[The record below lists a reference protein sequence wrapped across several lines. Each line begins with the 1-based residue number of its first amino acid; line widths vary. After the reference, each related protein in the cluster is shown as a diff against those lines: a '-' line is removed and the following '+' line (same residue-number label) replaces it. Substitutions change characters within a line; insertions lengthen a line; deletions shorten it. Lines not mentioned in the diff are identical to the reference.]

1 MRVTAIEGI
10 FALAT
15 EYNLARILIREMGE
29 SLFKAKKELEV
40 TTSDW
45 GSIYKE
51 MGAKPFVNA
60 TGSVTLLGGSTP
72 VPEVKAAMDAADSAY
87 IPLIELE
94 QIAGDRIADML
105 GVPAAYVTSGAG
117 SALTLATAAFMAGT
131 DDAKVEQLPDTTG
144 MPNEILIQ
152 KRQRYWYDRCLELAG
167 AKLVEFGDENGT
179 TEDDLRD
186 AISDRTAAVHYV
198 VYEQK
203 PIDPNVLTLEQV
215 LEITHAAGKPVSVDA
230 AGQVYPLEN
239 FGKYVKMGADFQCI
253 AAKYMGAPHSTGFA
267 LGTKEV
273 IDAISRHSF
282 VGYEGRRVRGI
293 GRPQK
298 IDRQEIM
305 GVVAAVDRW
314 LTINHEDRLAFAEN
328 QSQAILKPLQGI
340 PGVSAKINT
349 NIIGH
354 QPFGVILSLD
364 SAIVGFTNDDLVEK
378 LQNGDPSI
386 WMRVSMDAPQIE
398 IHVFGMSEGQP
409 ELVGNAIADAVKG

>member
-1 MRVTAIEGI
+1 M
-10 FALAT
+10 
-15 EYNLARILIREMGE
+15 
-29 SLFKAKKELEV
+29 
-40 TTSDW
+40 TTNDW

-51 MGAKPFVNA
+51 MGAKPVINA

-94 QIAGDRIADML
+94 QVAGDRIAEML

-117 SALTLATAAFMAGT
+117 SALTLATAAFMAGS
-131 DDAKVEQLPDTTG
+131 DDVKVEQLPDTTG

-179 TEDDLRD
+179 TEEDLKK
-186 AISDRTAAVHYV
+186 AINGRTAAVHYV

-203 PIDPNVLTLEQV
+203 PTDPNVLTLEQV

-230 AGQVYPLEN
+230 AGQIYPLEN

-267 LGTKEV
+267 LGTKKV

-282 VGYEGRRVRGI
+282 VGYEGRRIRGI

-340 PGVSAKINT
+340 PGVRAKINT

-364 SAIVGFTNDDLVEK
+364 SDIVGFSNDDLVKK

-386 WMRVSMDAPQIE
+386 WTRVSVDAPQIE
-398 IHVFGMSEGQP
+398 IHVFGMSDGQP
-409 ELVGNAIADAVKG
+409 ELVGNAIAAAVKG

>member
-1 MRVTAIEGI
+1 
-10 FALAT
+10 
-15 EYNLARILIREMGE
+15 
-29 SLFKAKKELEV
+29 
-40 TTSDW
+40 
-45 GSIYKE
+45 
-51 MGAKPFVNA
+51 MGAKPVINA

-94 QIAGDRIADML
+94 QIAGDRIAEML
-105 GVPAAYVTSGAG
+105 GVPAAYITSGAG

-179 TEDDLRD
+179 TEEDLKN
-186 AISDRTAAVHYV
+186 AINERTAAVHYV

-203 PIDPNVLTLEQV
+203 PTDPNVLTLEQV

-230 AGQVYPLEN
+230 AGQIYPLEN

-267 LGTKEV
+267 LGTKKV

-282 VGYEGRRVRGI
+282 VGYEGRRIRGI

-340 PGVSAKINT
+340 PGVTAKINT

-364 SAIVGFTNDDLVEK
+364 SAIVGLSNDDLVKK

-386 WMRVSMDAPQIE
+386 WMRVSVDAPQIE
-398 IHVFGMSEGQP
+398 IHVFGMSDGQP